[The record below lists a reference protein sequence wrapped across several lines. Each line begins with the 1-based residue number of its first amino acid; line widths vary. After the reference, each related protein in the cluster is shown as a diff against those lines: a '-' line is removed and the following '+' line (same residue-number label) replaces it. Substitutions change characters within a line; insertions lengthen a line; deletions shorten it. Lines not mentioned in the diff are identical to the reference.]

1 VGRTEEILGLGEASP
16 QGSQVDLL
24 IIDEQREKVVAPG
37 TALRYRNLAVLVA
50 LTDIL
55 SLVAAII
62 FTWVI
67 RSPSAG
73 GFRNPVAWLVVAP
86 AVWVGI
92 FALFRLYSLSQL
104 PATQE
109 FRRVLMATGLALVI
123 FLAYRLV
130 TRPEADVIYRGWALA
145 TWTVALLL
153 VLATRQAWHRHMGR
167 LRKGGRLCWRTLIV
181 GANQEA
187 VKIAESLQRR
197 TTGFTP
203 VGLVRTDHGQASW
216 DGVPTIGD
224 LDDLS
229 RLIDAYGVEC
239 VFVASSAVG
248 PEQMAQITRHLGR
261 SDVEIRVSAN
271 MTNILSSRL
280 TVEPVG
286 NLLALS
292 LRPVRLSGLEA
303 AAKRAFDLSVAGVA
317 LVLAAPVW
325 LVLALLITLT
335 SRGPVLYRQQRVGRG
350 GRPFTMF
357 KFRTMV
363 RGADLLLAQ
372 LADRNEASG
381 PMFKVRNDPRVTPV
395 GRWLRQWSLD
405 ELPQL
410 LNVLIGD
417 MSLVGPRPPLP
428 NEVEKYEEWHRDR
441 LQVRPGLTGVWQVG
455 GRSDLGFDD
464 YVRLDLFY
472 IENWS
477 IPYDLFIIAKTIPA
491 VLFHKGAY

>member
-1 VGRTEEILGLGEASP
+1 MGRTEEALEFAKAPPPEG
-16 QGSQVDLL
+16 QVDFLV
-24 IIDEQREKVVAPG
+24 IDEQREKVVAPG
-37 TALRYRNLAVLVA
+37 TALRYRNLAFLVA
-50 LTDIL
+50 LTDVL

-62 FTWVI
+62 LTWVV
-67 RSPSAG
+67 RSPSAS
-73 GFRNPVAWLVVAP
+73 GFRNPVAWLLVAP
-86 AVWVGI
+86 AVWAGI

-109 FRRVLMATGLALVI
+109 FRRVLMATALALVI
-123 FLAYRLV
+123 FLAHRLV
-130 TRPEADVIYRGWALA
+130 SRPDAAVVYRGWALA

-167 LRKGGRLCWRTLIV
+167 LRKAGRLCWRTVIV

-187 VKIAESLQRR
+187 VKIAESLQKR
-197 TTGFTP
+197 TSGFTP
-203 VGLVRTDHGQASW
+203 VGLVRTNHGQSSW
-216 DGVPTIGD
+216 DGVPAIGD

-229 RLIDAYGVEC
+229 SLIDAYGVEC

-248 PEQMAQITRHLGR
+248 PEQMTQITRHLGR
-261 SDVEIRVSAN
+261 SNVEIRVSAN

-303 AAKRAFDLSVAGVA
+303 AAKRAFDLSVAIVV
-317 LVLAAPVW
+317 LVLVAPVW
-325 LVLALLITLT
+325 LVLALLIKLT
-335 SRGPVLYRQQRVGRG
+335 SRGPVLYRQQRIGRG

-381 PMFKVRNDPRVTPV
+381 PMFKVRNDPRVTPA

-410 LNVLIGD
+410 LNVLLGD
-417 MSLVGPRPPLP
+417 MSLVGPRPPLS
-428 NEVEKYEEWHRDR
+428 NEVEKYEAWHRDR

-464 YVRLDLFY
+464 CVRLDLFY

-477 IPYDLFIIAKTIPA
+477 IPYDLFIIAKTVPA
-491 VLFHKGAY
+491 VLFHRGAY